1 MSSPDRKD
9 LLRQL
14 PSVDR
19 LLAAA
24 AARELMGEFP
34 RARVKEALQ
43 AALAAARTAILNGA
57 PPPAEDALIAE
68 SAGALR
74 EADRP
79 RLVRAINATG
89 IILHTGLGRAV
100 LPEAAIEAISQ
111 RMRGYCVLAADRETG
126 ERFERDRHVAAQLCA
141 LTGAEAA
148 TVANNN
154 AGATMLVL
162 AALARGREAIVSRG
176 QLVEIGGSF
185 RLPDIMA
192 EAGVRMVEVGT
203 TNRTHL
209 ADYQKA
215 LTPQTAML
223 LRVHPANYRQ
233 IGFTAEVGTREMA
246 DLAHSHGCL
255 MADDIGSGALF
266 DTARWGLE
274 HERTAAESIRDGA
287 DVALFSGD
295 KLLGGPQC
303 GIIIGRKPLI
313 QAIRKHPLAR
323 ALRVDKLCVCALEE
337 TLRLLADD
345 ERFEQTI
352 PTYRMLA
359 RPIGELRAQAEA
371 LAAAIRAAQPALTVS
386 ARQDVT
392 YVGSGS
398 LPGIPFPSWVVV
410 LTSSHVPASRL
421 ARLLRQSDPPSY
433 ARIEREEVILD
444 VRTLQPGEDAEIAAA
459 LGRVVVGG
467 SSGGDKH

>member
-1 MSSPDRKD
+1 MSSPDPLRAT

-14 PSVDR
+14 PSMDR
-19 LLAAA
+19 LLDSPAARELLAEFPRAGVREALQRVLAAAREAILRGGAVPAEPALVAAA
-24 AARELMGEFP
+24 AA
-34 RARVKEALQ
+34 
-43 AALAAARTAILNGA
+43 
-57 PPPAEDALIAE
+57 
-68 SAGALR
+68 ALR

-100 LPEAAIEAISQ
+100 LPEAAIEAIA
-111 RMRGYCVLAADRETG
+111 REMRGYCVLAADRETG

-148 TVANNN
+148 TVVNNN
-154 AGATMLVL
+154 SGATMLLL
-162 AALARGREAIVSRG
+162 AALARGREVIVSRG

-209 ADYQKA
+209 RDYERA

-223 LRVHPANYRQ
+223 LRVHTANYRQ
-233 IGFTAEVGTREMA
+233 IGFTSEVETREMA
-246 DLAHSHGCL
+246 ELAHRHGCL

-274 HERTAAESIRDGA
+274 HERTAAESIADGA
-287 DVALFSGD
+287 DVVLFSGD

-303 GIIIGRKPLI
+303 GIFVGRKALI

-323 ALRVDKLCVCALEE
+323 ALRVDKLCLCALEA
-337 TLRLLADD
+337 TLRLLANP
-345 ERFEQTI
+345 ERMEQTV
-352 PTYRMLA
+352 PTCRMFA
-359 RPIGELRAQAEA
+359 RPLAELQREAEA
-371 LAAAIRAAQPALTVS
+371 LAEQIRAAQPALAAS

-392 YVGSGS
+392 YAGSGS
-398 LPGIPFPSWVVV
+398 LPGLPFPSWVVA
-410 LTSSHVPASRL
+410 LTSPKLSASRL
-421 ARLLRQSDPPSY
+421 ARLMRHNDPPIY
-433 ARIEREEVILD
+433 PRIERDEVLLD
-444 VRTLQPGEDAEIAAA
+444 VRTLQPGEDAEIVAA
-459 LGRVVVGG
+459 LARQV
-467 SSGGDKH
+467 

>member
-1 MSSPDRKD
+1 MSTPDRNE

-14 PSVDR
+14 PSVDS
-19 LLAAA
+19 LLGAPATQA
-24 AARELMGEFP
+24 LSGEFP

-43 AALAAARTAILNGA
+43 AALAAARKAVLGDA
-57 PPPAEDALIAE
+57 PPPAADALVAR
-68 SAGALR
+68 AADALR

-79 RLVRAINATG
+79 QLLRAINATG
-89 IILHTGLGRAV
+89 IILHTGLGRAA

-215 LTPQTAML
+215 LTPQTALL
-223 LRVHPANYRQ
+223 LRVHTANYRQ
-233 IGFTAEVGTREMA
+233 IGFTADVPTRDMA
-246 DLAHSHGCL
+246 DLAHRHGCL

-274 HERTAAESIRDGA
+274 HEHTAPESIAAGA
-287 DVALFSGD
+287 DVVLFSGD

-313 QAIRKHPLAR
+313 AAIRKHPLAR
-323 ALRVDKLCVCALEE
+323 ALRVDKLCLCALEE
-337 TLRLLADD
+337 TLRLLAND
-345 ERFEQTI
+345 ERLEQAI
-352 PTYRMLA
+352 PTYRMLG
-359 RPIGELRAQAEA
+359 RPLDDLRAQADA
-371 LAAAIRAAQPALTVS
+371 LAARIREVQPTLTVS

-398 LPGIPFPSWVVV
+398 LPGLPFPSWVVA
-410 LTSSHVPASRL
+410 LASPQLSASRL
-421 ARLLRQSDPPSY
+421 ALTLRRNDPPIY
-433 ARIEREEVILD
+433 PRIEHDEVLLD
-444 VRTLQPGEDAEIAAA
+444 VRTLQPGEDAEVVAA
-459 LGRVVVGG
+459 LAR
-467 SSGGDKH
+467 